1 METINYKG
9 NTYQIGALYDFSDNG
24 FDWFTCELGN
34 INRLSKYVFETS
46 RGDYSEIKALDS
58 EIGTITPTP
67 IDLID
72 GKAYQFQAS
81 GGVWLGFY
89 QESRKSFFTQ
99 FERGNKIC
107 STTEASNIQPL
118 TVEIK

>member
-9 NTYQIGALYDFSDNG
+9 NTYQIGALYDFSIDG

-34 INRLSKYVFETS
+34 INRLSSYVFETS

-58 EIGTITPTP
+58 EIGTITPEP
-67 IDLID
+67 IKLID
-72 GKAYQFQAS
+72 GNAYKFKALGS
-81 GGVWLGFY
+81 VWLGFY

-99 FERGNKIC
+99 LECGNKIC
-107 STTEASNIQPL
+107 SATEANNIRPL